1 MRQPFCILSVFGDVL
16 DDGELHFV
24 GATQTLGAA
33 RRRIKALAKS
43 SPGQYVIYNGQTG
56 ERLPLIA
63 KAKPRSLY
71 LKASIRQKH
80 RTILRGHRSFKD

>member
-1 MRQPFCILSVFGDVL
+1 MRLPFCILNVLGDVL

-33 RRRIKALAKS
+33 RRRIEALAKQ

-56 ERLPLIA
+56 ERLPIIA
-63 KAKPRSLY
+63 RARPRSLY
-71 LKASIRQKH
+71 LKARFGKNTH
-80 RTILRGHRSFKD
+80 RKI